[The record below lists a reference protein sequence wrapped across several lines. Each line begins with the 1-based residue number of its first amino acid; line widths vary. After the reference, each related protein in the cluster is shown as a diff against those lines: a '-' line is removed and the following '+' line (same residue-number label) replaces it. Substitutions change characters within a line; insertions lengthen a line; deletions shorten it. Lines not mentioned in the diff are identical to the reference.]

1 MKAHQKLCVNLKSP
15 LSQLHPVRPYK
26 IIFLIIEFSLKWPQP
41 EQCGFTTNNNFRSSN
56 FLKKDQLKIIK
67 IKPKVGLVKFTTFLG
82 SLHKIQYYQL
92 FWDNGAKTCLSED
105 ALSSLKLIF
114 WIIHQLER
122 IWKVDCSDDFARASR
137 IMQIF
142 RGISGQIKIFV
153 FCGENL

>member
-15 LSQLHPVRPYK
+15 LSQLHPVRPYT

-67 IKPKVGLVKFTTFLG
+67 IKPKVGLVKITTFLD
-82 SLHKIQYYQL
+82 SLHKIKHHQL
-92 FWDNGAKTCLSED
+92 YCDYGAKTCLSED
-105 ALSSLKLIF
+105 ALSSFKLIF

-122 IWKVDCSDDFARASR
+122 NRKVVCRNGFAKDLNNNANIPR
-137 IMQIF
+137 F
-142 RGISGQIKIFV
+142 FG
-153 FCGENL
+153 LD